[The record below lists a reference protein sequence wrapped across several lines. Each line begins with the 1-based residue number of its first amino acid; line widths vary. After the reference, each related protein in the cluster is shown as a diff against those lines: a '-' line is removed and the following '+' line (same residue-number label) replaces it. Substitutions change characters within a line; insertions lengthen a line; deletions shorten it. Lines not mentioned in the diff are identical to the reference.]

1 MPTKDDVSL
10 VLRRLPARFGR
21 ARSHSSGTRFAAGC
35 FPVGRSTRPR
45 GIQADVR
52 QMVTRAAAGCLISPS
67 LPARQPPAN
76 IARTVRDRRACGVGR
91 DHACP
96 FGRGALRSAGCAPSS
111 MDCARMFV
119 VLSLRRPRA
128 LLLYGRDSI
137 PSDATDGL
145 DRRPASGWRVD
156 KGCGRCGNG
165 RPGTGVANC
174 GPPFERHA
182 WRSEAPIPRSQN
194 GCFTWNIGR
203 RPSGIGAE
211 GSVEFGCG
219 LISAAGKCADRGIRP
234 AIVYDFP
241 AGVGC
246 SCTGPEGEYAECR
259 EATPPAGS
267 DDGGLA
273 RGNTVAT
280 S

>member
-1 MPTKDDVSL
+1 MRAQGRCLLLHADEGRCSL

-119 VLSLRRPRA
+119 VHSLGRPRA

-174 GPPFERHA
+174 GPRLNGTPGDPRRRFLDPRTA
-182 WRSEAPIPRSQN
+182 VSRGTSGGVQAASVQRGVSSSVAASLAPLENAR
-194 GCFTWNIGR
+194 IGGYGR
-203 RPSGIGAE
+203 QSFMT
-211 GSVEFGCG
+211 S
-219 LISAAGKCADRGIRP
+219 
-234 AIVYDFP
+234 
-241 AGVGC
+241 
-246 SCTGPEGEYAECR
+246 
-259 EATPPAGS
+259 PPA
-267 DDGGLA
+267 
-273 RGNTVAT
+273 
-280 S
+280 

>member
-1 MPTKDDVSL
+1 MLACVERARHKDPDSAFASSRRPDVGVERARAADGAVAAALNLSTSQHETSLISGSMPIHLRRRQGRAMRAQGRCLLLHADEGRCSL

-111 MDCARMFV
+111 MDCACMFV

-145 DRRPASGWRVD
+145 DRRPAS
-156 KGCGRCGNG
+156 
-165 RPGTGVANC
+165 
-174 GPPFERHA
+174 
-182 WRSEAPIPRSQN
+182 
-194 GCFTWNIGR
+194 
-203 RPSGIGAE
+203 
-211 GSVEFGCG
+211 
-219 LISAAGKCADRGIRP
+219 AGG
-234 AIVYDFP
+234 
-241 AGVGC
+241 
-246 SCTGPEGEYAECR
+246 
-259 EATPPAGS
+259 
-267 DDGGLA
+267 
-273 RGNTVAT
+273 
-280 S
+280 

>member
-1 MPTKDDVSL
+1 MRAQGRCLLLHADEGRCSL

-119 VLSLRRPRA
+119 VHSLGRPRA

-174 GPPFERHA
+174 EPPFERHA

-203 RPSGIGAE
+203 PPAASVQRGVSSSVAASLAPLENARIGGYGRQSLMTSPPAKKVVQLHRTR
-211 GSVEFGCG
+211 GGCG
-219 LISAAGKCADRGIRP
+219 MSRSDAA
-234 AIVYDFP
+234 
-241 AGVGC
+241 
-246 SCTGPEGEYAECR
+246 CR
-259 EATPPAGS
+259 Q
-267 DDGGLA
+267 
-273 RGNTVAT
+273 R
-280 S
+280 